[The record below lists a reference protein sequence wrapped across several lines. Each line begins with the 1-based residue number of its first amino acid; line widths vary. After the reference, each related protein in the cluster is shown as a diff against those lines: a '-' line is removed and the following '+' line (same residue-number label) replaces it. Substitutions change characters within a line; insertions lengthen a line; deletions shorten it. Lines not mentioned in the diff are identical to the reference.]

1 MQRPDSQVHDRRSVP
16 ESGHRAPKKKKMS
29 KGTKALLIIV
39 CVIVAI
45 ALLLVGTV
53 LILSAVGRSALTDD
67 GSGMTM
73 EEYEGDAESL
83 GSGTVRYKG
92 QLYQYN
98 DEIIPVL
105 LLGVDEHE
113 KNVQEG
119 EFGVANQADVNV
131 LAALDPKN
139 GRITMISI
147 SRDTMCQMDVLDDAG
162 SHVGTATA
170 QLALAYTYGDGGDVS
185 CELSAAAVSR
195 LFYGLEI
202 PVYASIYMDGITE
215 LVDAVG
221 GVTVTPDVSFGPFV
235 AGRETLLTGSN
246 TERYIRYRESTTEGN
261 NQRMQRQ
268 NQVLVALVR
277 QMLASVKQNPA
288 SVLNLYNNVSRNVTT
303 NLDASKILYLAQQA
317 AKLRFDGEIR
327 NVAGESVLGAQN
339 HAEYQV
345 DEQALYELILDVFYD
360 PVTE

>member
-1 MQRPDSQVHDRRSVP
+1 MRRPDEQTGGSAP
-16 ESGHRAPKKKKMS
+16 EKKMS
-29 KGTKALLIIV
+29 RGTRVLLIIA
-39 CVIVAI
+39 CVIVAA
-45 ALLLVGTV
+45 ALLLAGTV
-53 LILSAVGRSALTDD
+53 LILSAVGRNALTDD

-73 EEYEGDAESL
+73 DNQDGDVDSL

-92 QLYQYN
+92 QLYRYN
-98 DEIIPVL
+98 DQIIPVL
-105 LLGVDEHE
+105 LLGVDQYE
-113 KNVQEG
+113 KDVQDG

-139 GRITMISI
+139 GTITIISV
-147 SRDTMCQMDVLDDAG
+147 SRDAMCELDILDETG
-162 SHVGTATA
+162 SHIGTGTA
-170 QLALAYTYGDGGDVS
+170 QLALAYTYGDGGEVS

-221 GVTVTPDVSFGPFV
+221 GVTVTPDVSFGPFT
-235 AGRETLLTGSN
+235 AGEETLLTGSR

-277 QMLASVKQNPA
+277 QMLAQVKQNPA
-288 SVLNLYNNVSRNVTT
+288 SVIELYNSVSRNVTT
-303 NLDASKILYLAQQA
+303 NLDASKILYMAQQA
-317 AKLRFDGEIR
+317 AKLSFDGQIR
-327 NVAGESVLGAQN
+327 NVEGQSVLGAQD

-360 PVTE
+360 PVTD

>member
-1 MQRPDSQVHDRRSVP
+1 MRRA
-16 ESGHRAPKKKKMS
+16 EAPKKKKMS
-29 KGTKALLIIV
+29 KGTKVLLIIV

-45 ALLLVGTV
+45 AVLLVGAV

-73 EEYEGDAESL
+73 EDYRGDEGDAESL

-98 DEIIPVL
+98 DEIIPIL
-105 LLGVDEHE
+105 LLGVDERE

-147 SRDTMCQMDVLDDAG
+147 SRDTMCDLDVLDETGA
-162 SHVGTATA
+162 HVGTANA
-170 QLALAYTYGDGGDVS
+170 QLALAYTYGDGGDTS
-185 CELSAAAVSR
+185 CALSAEAVSR

-202 PVYASIYMDGITE
+202 PAYASIYMNGITE
-215 LVDAVG
+215 LVNAVG
-221 GVTVTPDVSFGPFV
+221 GVTVTPDVSFGSFV
-235 AGRETLLTGSN
+235 AGQQTLLTGQR
-246 TERYIRYRESTTEGN
+246 TEQYIRYREYTTEGN

-277 QMLASVKQNPA
+277 QMLASVQQNPA
-288 SVLNLYNNVSRNVTT
+288 SALNLYNNVSRNVTT
-303 NLDASKILYLAQQA
+303 NLNTSKILYLAQQA
-317 AKLRFDGEIR
+317 TRMSFDGEIR
-327 NVAGESVLGAQN
+327 NVAGTSVLGAEN

>member
-1 MQRPDSQVHDRRSVP
+1 MRQEKAQ
-16 ESGHRAPKKKKMS
+16 KQNKMS
-29 KGTKALLIIV
+29 KGTKTLLIIV

-45 ALLLVGTV
+45 AVLLAATV
-53 LILSAVGRSALTDD
+53 LILSAMGRSALTGD

-73 EEYEGDAESL
+73 GEYEGNAEAL
-83 GSGTVRYKG
+83 GSGTVRYNG

-98 DEIIPVL
+98 DEIIPIL

-139 GRITMISI
+139 GKITMISI
-147 SRDTMCQMDVLDDAG
+147 SRDTMCELDVLDEAG
-162 SHVGTATA
+162 SHVGTANA
-170 QLALAYTYGDGGDVS
+170 QLALAYTYGDGGDTS
-185 CELSAAAVSR
+185 CALSAAAVSR

-202 PVYASIYMDGITE
+202 PAYASIYMNGITE

-221 GVTVTPDVSFGPFV
+221 GVTVTPDVSFGVFT
-235 AGRETLLTGSN
+235 AGQQTLLTGN
-246 TERYIRYRESTTEGN
+246 RTEQYLRYREHTTEGN

-277 QMLASVKQNPA
+277 QMLSSVKQNPA
-288 SVLNLYNNVSRNVTT
+288 SALNLYNKVSRNVTT
-303 NLDASKILYLAQQA
+303 NFNTSKILYLAQQA
-317 AKLRFDGEIR
+317 ARLSFDGEIR
-327 NVAGESVLGAQN
+327 NVAGTSVLGAEN

>member
-1 MQRPDSQVHDRRSVP
+1 MRQEKAQ
-16 ESGHRAPKKKKMS
+16 KQKKMS
-29 KGTKALLIIV
+29 KGTKTLLIVV

-45 ALLLVGTV
+45 AVLLVGTV

-73 EEYEGDAESL
+73 GEYEGDAEAL
-83 GSGTVRYKG
+83 GSGTVRYHG

-139 GRITMISI
+139 GKITMISI
-147 SRDTMCQMDVLDDAG
+147 SRDTMCELDVLDDAG
-162 SHVGTATA
+162 SHIGTANA
-170 QLALAYTYGDGGDVS
+170 QLALAYTYGDGGDTS
-185 CELSAAAVSR
+185 CALSAAAVSR
-195 LFYGLEI
+195 LLYGLEI
-202 PVYASIYMDGITE
+202 PVYASIYMNGITE

-221 GVTVTPDVSFGPFV
+221 GVTVTPDVSFGVFT
-235 AGRETLLTGSN
+235 AGQQTLLTGSR
-246 TERYIRYRESTTEGN
+246 TEQYIRYREYTTEGN

-277 QMLASVKQNPA
+277 QMLTSVKQNPA
-288 SVLNLYNNVSRNVTT
+288 SALTLYNNVSRNVTT
-303 NLDASKILYLAQQA
+303 NLNTSKILYLAQQA
-317 AKLRFDGEIR
+317 ARLSFDGEIR
-327 NVAGESVLGAQN
+327 NVAGTSVLGAEN

>member
-1 MQRPDSQVHDRRSVP
+1 MRRA
-16 ESGHRAPKKKKMS
+16 EEPKQKKMS
-29 KGTKALLIIV
+29 KGTKVLLIIV

-45 ALLLVGTV
+45 AVLLVGTV

-73 EEYEGDAESL
+73 EEYRGDEGDAETL

-98 DEIIPVL
+98 DAIIPIL

-139 GRITMISI
+139 GKITMISI
-147 SRDTMCQMDVLDDAG
+147 SRDTMCDLDVLDEAG
-162 SHVGTATA
+162 AHVGTANA
-170 QLALAYTYGDGGDVS
+170 QLALAYTYGDGGDTS
-185 CELSAAAVSR
+185 CALSAAAVSR
-195 LFYGLEI
+195 LFYGLEV
-202 PVYASIYMDGITE
+202 PTYASIYMNGITE
-215 LVDAVG
+215 LVNAVG
-221 GVTVTPDVSFGPFV
+221 GVTVTPDVSFGQFV
-235 AGRETLLTGSN
+235 AGQQTLLTGSK
-246 TERYIRYRESTTEGN
+246 TEQYLRYREHTTEGN
-261 NQRMQRQ
+261 NQRMHRQ

-277 QMLASVKQNPA
+277 QMLTSVKQNPA
-288 SVLNLYNNVSRNVTT
+288 SVLNLYNDVSRNVTT
-303 NLDASKILYLAQQA
+303 NLNTSKILYLAQQA
-317 AKLRFDGEIR
+317 ARLSFDGEIR
-327 NVAGESVLGAQN
+327 NVAGESVLGAEN

>member
-1 MQRPDSQVHDRRSVP
+1 MRQT
-16 ESGHRAPKKKKMS
+16 EEPKKKRMS
-29 KGTKALLIIV
+29 KGTKVLLIVV
-39 CVIVAI
+39 CVIVAV
-45 ALLLVGTV
+45 ALLLVATV
-53 LILSAVGRSALTDD
+53 LILSAMGRSALTDD

-73 EEYEGDAESL
+73 GEYEGDAESL

-98 DEIIPVL
+98 DEIIPIL

-113 KNVQEG
+113 KDVQEG

-139 GRITMISI
+139 GTITMISI
-147 SRDTMCQMDVLDDAG
+147 SRDTMCELDDYYAMMRQVLQGIYDVLDDAG
-162 SHVGTATA
+162 NHVGTGNA
-170 QLALAYTYGDGGDVS
+170 QLALAYTYGDGGDTS

-202 PVYASIYMDGITE
+202 PTYASIYMNGITE

-221 GVTVTPDVSFGPFV
+221 GVTVTPDVSFGQFA
-235 AGRETLLTGSN
+235 AGQPTLLTGSR
-246 TERYIRYRESTTEGN
+246 TEQYIRYREYTTEGN

-268 NQVLVALVR
+268 NQVLVALVK
-277 QMLASVKQNPA
+277 QMLTSVKQNPA
-288 SVLNLYNNVSRNVTT
+288 SALNLYNDVSRNVTT
-303 NLDASKILYLAQQA
+303 NLNTSKILYLAQQA
-317 AKLRFDGEIR
+317 TRMSFDGEIR
-327 NVAGESVLGAQN
+327 NVAGESVLGDQN